1 MRPFDDISRLERA
14 HSLDKPAAAIRTV
27 VQKALVNQKV
37 KDFLHGTWLGHSLH
51 PALVQVTFGS
61 LLSASLIDLVGG
73 KRSYS
78 SALIGTGLAV
88 TPVTAAAGWA
98 DWSAGNPDQQRTGLV
113 HAATNILAVSL
124 YGAALV
130 SRSRG
135 GGGRLLSLGGLAVS
149 SVGAVLG
156 GHLAY
161 HQGLGPN
168 HADRVADLAPS
179 DWTPIGSLAELP
191 DGEPVRRRAGE
202 EAVLVV
208 RRGAQVTVLSNT
220 CPHLAAPLSDGRV
233 EDGAVVCPWHGS
245 RFRLSDGE
253 LLQGPATAAVPCFET
268 RVADGALEVRRHDL

>member
-88 TPVTAAAGWA
+88 TPATVAAGWA
-98 DWSAGNPDQQRTGLV
+98 DWSTGNPDQQRVGLV
-113 HAATNILAVSL
+113 HAATNITAVSL
-124 YGAALV
+124 YAGALV

-135 GGGRLLSLGGLAVS
+135 GGGRLLSLSGLAVS
-149 SVGAVLG
+149 SLGAVLG

-161 HQGLGPN
+161 RQALGPN
-168 HADRVADLAPS
+168 HADRVPDLAPS
-179 DWTPIGSLAELP
+179 DWTPLGALDDLP
-191 DGEPVRRRAGE
+191 EGQPVRRRAGE
-202 EAVLVV
+202 VPVLVL
-208 RRGAQVTVLSNT
+208 RRGTTATVLSNT
-220 CPHLAAPLSDGRV
+220 CPHLAAPMSEGEV
-233 EDGAVVCPWHGS
+233 EGDEIVCPWHGS
-245 RFRLSDGE
+245 RFRLSDGG
-253 LLQGPATAAVPCFET
+253 LVHGPATAPLPCFDA
-268 RVADGALEVRRHDL
+268 RVEGGVLQARRRDL

>member
-27 VQKALVNQKV
+27 VQKALVNQSQGLPARHLAGPLAAPRAGPGHV
-37 KDFLHGTWLGHSLH
+37 RLAVLG
-51 PALVQVTFGS
+51 Q
-61 LLSASLIDLVGG
+61 LIDLVGG

-88 TPVTAAAGWA
+88 APVTAAAGWA
-98 DWSAGNPDQQRTGLV
+98 DWSAGNPTSSASGWCTRPQHRR
-113 HAATNILAVSL
+113 AVAL
-124 YGAALV
+124 RRGAGVALP
-130 SRSRG
+130 RRR
-135 GGGRLLSLGGLAVS
+135 GRLLSLSGLALS
-149 SVGAVLG
+149 SLGAVLG

-202 EAVLVV
+202 EPVLVV

-220 CPHLAAPLSDGRV
+220 CPHLAAPLSEGRV
-233 EDGAVVCPWHGS
+233 EDGDIVCPWHGS

-253 LLQGPATAAVPCFET
+253 LVQGPATASVPCFET
-268 RVADGALEVRRHDL
+268 RVADGALEVRRRDL

>member
-14 HSLDKPAAAIRTV
+14 RTLDKPAAAIRPV
-27 VQKALVNQKV
+27 VQKALGNQKV

-88 TPVTAAAGWA
+88 TPATVAAGWA
-98 DWSAGNPDQQRTGLV
+98 DWSAGNPDQQRVGLV
-113 HAATNILAVSL
+113 HAATNVVAVSL

-149 SVGAVLG
+149 SLGAVLG

-161 HQGLGPN
+161 RQGLGPN
-168 HADRVADLAPS
+168 HADRVPDLAPS
-179 DWTPIGSLAELP
+179 DWTPVGSLDELP
-191 DGEPVRRRAGE
+191 DGTPVRRRAGQE
-202 EAVLVV
+202 PVLVL
-208 RRGAQVTVLSNT
+208 RRGGQVTVLSDT

-233 EDGAVVCPWHGS
+233 EGDDIVCPWHGS
-245 RFRLSDGE
+245 RFRLSDGG
-253 LLQGPATAAVPCFET
+253 LVHGPATAPVPCFET
-268 RVADGALEVRRHDL
+268 RVAGG